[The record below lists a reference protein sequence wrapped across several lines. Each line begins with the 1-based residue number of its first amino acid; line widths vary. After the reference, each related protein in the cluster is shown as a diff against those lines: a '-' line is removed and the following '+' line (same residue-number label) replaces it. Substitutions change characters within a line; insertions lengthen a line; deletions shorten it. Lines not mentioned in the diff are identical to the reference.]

1 MKTYMPLNGL
11 RWSRNSGSA
20 NCDMPQ
26 SAVFGRPGGVN
37 IKGRSMIYGGVGID
51 TVYPDK
57 IYIGKGVRITA
68 GTKILTHYLDPTQ
81 PGVHFRK
88 GEVHIENDVFIGVNV
103 CICSSVTIGEGAI
116 VGAGSVVTK
125 NIPPYQVWAGNP
137 ARYIKDRAR

>member
-1 MKTYMPLNGL
+1 
-11 RWSRNSGSA
+11 
-20 NCDMPQ
+20 
-26 SAVFGRPGGVN
+26 
-37 IKGRSMIYGGVGID
+37 MIYGGVGID
-51 TVYPDK
+51 TVYPDQ

-103 CICSSVTIGEGAI
+103 CICSSVIIGEGAI